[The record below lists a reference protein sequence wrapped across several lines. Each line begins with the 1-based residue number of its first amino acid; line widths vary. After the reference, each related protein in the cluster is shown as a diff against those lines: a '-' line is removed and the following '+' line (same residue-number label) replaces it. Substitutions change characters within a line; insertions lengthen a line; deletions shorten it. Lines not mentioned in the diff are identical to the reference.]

1 MRRTTRP
8 SPIHATEMRNT
19 FLSNTPD
26 KVKLHIMHTYNSNMK
41 QESFDAR
48 WTKQRPMRLLNWNH
62 NSVVPTNRSFRS
74 TSATHATHP
83 SKYAQL
89 KNRRCFTCYC
99 LLRGRVLHALKPPL
113 ISSPAIPMNTCTNKD
128 ETGPFSPFIDP
139 ATVMASLLL
148 VKHGHRVSTEH
159 I

>member
-8 SPIHATEMRNT
+8 SPIHATEMMNS

-26 KVKLHIMHTYNSNMK
+26 NKVKLHIMHTYSSNMK

-62 NSVVPTNRSFRS
+62 NSTVPTNRLFRS

-89 KNRRCFTCYC
+89 KNRRCFTCYILPSSRQGSTRAKTASHFFAGHPDEYLYKQGRRRGHSVNSSTRLRSWLACC
-99 LLRGRVLHALKPPL
+99 L
-113 ISSPAIPMNTCTNKD
+113 
-128 ETGPFSPFIDP
+128 
-139 ATVMASLLL
+139 
-148 VKHGHRVSTEH
+148 
-159 I
+159 